1 LPVLSLAK
9 PDLRS
14 AALLLTVVLMS
25 LVPPPLDLLP
35 VFNAQPGANLLLAPD
50 WVIVGASD
58 DYLAATLTERA
69 TIVGQHIF
77 DAFPDNPD
85 TPEAN
90 AVANV
95 RASLAQVMA
104 TKQPHEMAAQ
114 HYDVPDRT
122 RPGHFVE
129 RHWQP
134 RHLPVLDAQ
143 GQVQFIIQSVQ
154 DITASRLAERQL
166 RESQAGEQA
175 AHAEAERERAEL
187 QRVFADAPVA
197 MSLLRGPDF
206 VVEWANPRMGQ
217 LWGRPV
223 AQVLGHPHFEA
234 LPDLV
239 GQGFEQV
246 FADVRATGQPR
257 TLQELPVRIA
267 QDQQAYYGYFD
278 LTFQPVYDGPER
290 ISGILLFAVEVT
302 EQVRARQQV
311 QTLNE
316 ELAALNEELRASNEE
331 YQLANTAF
339 GETQQQLRQ
348 LNQALEA
355 RVQERTSQLVAAQ
368 ATTERQRRQWHELFM
383 RAPASI
389 CIFDGP
395 EWVYEFVN
403 PGYQA
408 MFPGRALLGKRLIDA
423 LPEVAGQPLMAIL
436 HRVYDTGESFEA
448 SEVLVPLA
456 RNEGGPIEDIYF
468 DLTYQ
473 ARYNEAGQID
483 GFVTYA
489 YDVTAQV
496 LARRERE
503 ARQGQLQH
511 LFEQAPVAI
520 CVFRGPAY
528 VLELVNPPMSD
539 MLGQPPAALLG
550 RPFFEA
556 LPELASQ
563 GLREVLD
570 GVRQTGIPF
579 VAAERTIYLP
589 HRPQGAGPG
598 YYSFTYQPL
607 RDEQGH
613 LGAITC
619 VAIDVTLQVM
629 ARQQVQDLNEDLAAI
644 NEELTATNEE
654 LNESNTQLTRT
665 NVDLDTFVYTASHDL
680 KAPITNIEAI
690 VLALRAQLPTEVQQD
705 EVVAHLLGLL
715 DTTVARFQFTIGQ
728 LTDISRLQLAHT
740 GPAEPVY
747 LAAVLDSVRLD
758 LAPALAAAST
768 QLTADV
774 SPDLVISFSPANLRS
789 IVYNLLSNA
798 VKYRDPE
805 RPSLV
810 RVHAAQTSLGA
821 VLTVQD
827 NGLGMSEVQQRQLFG
842 LFQRLHTHVEGT
854 GVGLYIT
861 KRLVENGGGT
871 IAVQSQPGVGTT
883 FAVTFPA

>member
-1 LPVLSLAK
+1 MSLA
-9 PDLRS
+9 
-14 AALLLTVVLMS
+14 
-25 LVPPPLDLLP
+25 PPPLDLLP
-35 VFNAQPGANLLLAPD
+35 VFNAQPGATLLLSPE

-69 TIVGQHIF
+69 IIVGQFLF
-77 DAFPDNPD
+77 DAFPDNPA

-95 RASLAQVMA
+95 RTSLETVLA
-104 TKQPHEMAAQ
+104 TRQPHEMAPQ

-122 RPGHFVE
+122 QPGRFVE

-134 RHLPVLDAQ
+134 RHTPVLDAA
-143 GQVQFIIQSVQ
+143 GQVQYIIQSVQ
-154 DITASRLAERQL
+154 DITASRRAERQL
-166 RESQAGEQA
+166 RESQASAQA

-187 QRVFADAPVA
+187 QRVFAEAPVA

-217 LWGRPV
+217 IWGRPV
-223 AQVLGHPHFEA
+223 AQVLGRPHFEA
-234 LPDLV
+234 LPDLA

-246 FADVRATGQPR
+246 FADVLTTGQPR
-257 TLQELPVRIA
+257 AFQELLVRIK
-267 QDQQAYYGYFD
+267 QDRQAYSGYFD
-278 LTFQPVYDGPER
+278 ITYQPVYDGPER
-290 ISGILLFAVEVT
+290 ITGILAFASEVT
-302 EQVRARQQV
+302 EQVQARQQV

-316 ELAALNEELRASNEE
+316 ELAALNEELRTSNDE
-331 YQLANTAF
+331 YQLANTALS
-339 GETQQQLRQ
+339 ETQQQLRQ
-348 LNQALEA
+348 LNQKLEA
-355 RVQERTSQLVAAQ
+355 RVQERTSQVAAAQ

-383 RAPASI
+383 RAPAGI

-408 MFPGRALLGKRLIDA
+408 MFPGRALLGKRLVDA
-423 LPEVAGQPLMAIL
+423 LPEVADQPLMAIL
-436 HRVYDTGESFEA
+436 HHVYDTGEPFEA
-448 SEVLVPLA
+448 REVLVPLA
-456 RNEGGPIEDIYF
+456 RTEAGPVEDIYF

-483 GFVTYA
+483 GLITYA

-496 LARRERE
+496 LAQRERE
-503 ARQGQLQH
+503 AQQGQLQRV
-511 LFEQAPVAI
+511 FEQSPVAI

-528 VLELVNPPMSD
+528 VLELINPPMGD
-539 MLGQPPAALLG
+539 MLGHPPAALLG

-556 LPELASQ
+556 LPELANQ

-579 VAAERTIYLP
+579 VAAERAIRLA
-589 HRPQGAGPG
+589 HRPPDAGPG
-598 YYSFTYQPL
+598 YYNFTYQPL
-607 RDEQGH
+607 RDEPGH

-619 VAIDVTLQVM
+619 VAIDVTTQVL
-629 ARQQVQDLNEDLAAI
+629 AREQVQDLNEELAAI

-654 LNESNTQLTRT
+654 LNESNSQLTRT

-680 KAPITNIEAI
+680 KAPITNIESI
-690 VLALRAQLPTEVQQD
+690 VLALRATLPTTVQQD

-715 DTTVARFQFTIGQ
+715 DTTVTRFQFTIGQ

-747 LAAVLDSVRLD
+747 LATVFEAVRLD
-758 LAPALAAAST
+758 LAPALATAGT
-768 QLTADV
+768 QLTAEV
-774 SPDLVISFSPANLRS
+774 APDLVVSFSPANLRS

-798 VKYRDPE
+798 VKYRDPD
-805 RPSLV
+805 RPSQVQV
-810 RVHAAQTSLGA
+810 RATQTSLGI
-821 VLTVQD
+821 VFTVQD
-827 NGLGMSEVQQRQLFG
+827 NGLGMSQVQQRQLFG

-871 IAVQSQPGVGTT
+871 IAVLSQPGVGTT
-883 FAVTFPA
+883 FTVTFPT